1 MHFVFRNVHW
11 SKQMKL
17 ASQPTKTMATFP
29 TNQAP
34 SGPYTADEYTRRAD
48 HTANTAQEEGDSYIL
63 ALHTDPEHH
72 KRVTALRTQYFPPKL
87 NKLSAHIALF
97 RALPGSQLATIQA
110 DIIAVADKQQ
120 SFPIATGKV
129 FLLGH
134 GVAIDANVPPARGI
148 YNGLR
153 DKWEG
158 FLSKQDKSFKAHYT
172 IQNKVEDGVP
182 QKTLEELQKNFEGS
196 QGQVDGLSLY
206 RYDRGYWR
214 HTKDFMFS
222 HQTGS

>member
-1 MHFVFRNVHW
+1 
-11 SKQMKL
+11 
-17 ASQPTKTMATFP
+17 MATLP
-29 TNQAP
+29 TNHTS
-34 SGPYTADEYTRRAD
+34 SGPYTANEYTRRAD
-48 HTANTAQEEGDSYIL
+48 HTAKTAQEEEESYIL

-110 DIIAVADKQQ
+110 DIVAVAEKQQ
-120 SFPIATGKV
+120 SFPIATGKA

-148 YNGLR
+148 YNELKDR
-153 DKWEG
+153 WEG

-182 QKTLEELQKNFEGS
+182 QRTLEELQKTFEGS
-196 QGQVDGLSLY
+196 QGHVDGLSLY

-214 HTKDFMFS
+214 HTKNFMFS
-222 HQTGS
+222 HQTGT